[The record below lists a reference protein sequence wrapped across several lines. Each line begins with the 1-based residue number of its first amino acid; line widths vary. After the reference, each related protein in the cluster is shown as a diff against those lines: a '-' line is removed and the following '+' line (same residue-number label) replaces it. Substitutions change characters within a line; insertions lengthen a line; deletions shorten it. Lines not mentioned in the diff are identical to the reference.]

1 MTRIAHLSDL
11 HLLESQMSM
20 RALHDRLRLSF
31 LSMARPVDPAL
42 NRRRFAEALQSARDA
57 RADHVVISGDLT
69 EDGKSG
75 QFEVLAEVLHE
86 CDYGPDEIT
95 VVPGNHDAYTTN
107 DAFEKALEGPLRA
120 YRATSAPGAI
130 VELADVTIVAVS
142 TAMSQTW
149 LRAAGRVGEAQR
161 AVVDAVLTEEAR
173 RGRAVVVAM
182 HHPPM
187 PFGLRLGWLE
197 GLLDLNEMRDVLEPH
212 EHAHVMCGHIHTRGD
227 HPVGNARIFTA
238 PAVVEL
244 EGGIRLY
251 DAACGEV
258 FAIDDQASTWLP
270 AGLDRQPAAA

>member
-31 LSMARPVDPAL
+31 LSLARPVDPAL
-42 NRRRFAEALQSARDA
+42 NRGRFAKALKAARDA

-75 QFEVLAEVLHE
+75 QFEVLAEILDE
-86 CDYGPDEIT
+86 SDYGPDEIT
-95 VVPGNHDAYTTN
+95 IVPGNHDAYTSN
-107 DAFEKALEGPLRA
+107 EAFEHALRGPLRA

-130 VELADVTIVAVS
+130 VELEGATIVAVS
-142 TAMSQTW
+142 TAMSQSFV
-149 LRAAGRVGEAQR
+149 RAAGRVGEAQR
-161 AVVDAVLTEEAR
+161 AIVEAVLTEEAR

-197 GLLDLNEMRDVLEPH
+197 GLLDLNEMRDVLAPH

-227 HPVGNARIFTA
+227 HPLGNARIFTA
-238 PAVVEL
+238 PAVVEP

-251 DAACGEV
+251 DAAYGEV
-258 FAIDDQASTWLP
+258 LAIDDEVDTWLP
-270 AGLDRQPAAA
+270 ATSVAA